1 MVVANAVEAAEKAAM
16 EAAKEAAFEAA
27 ETEFLDDIVKI
38 CQEEGLKKGS
48 EVFGEFGGQIGVEAA
63 LQFGK
68 KAGVAKLRELV
79 MEHAVEMGKAAGKEA
94 GKPIIF
100 IESQW
105 LKNHKKSH
113 FQFSKFL
120 QFKDLNLAP
129 KTTFDFWREY

>member
-1 MVVANAVEAAEKAAM
+1 MVVTNAVEAAEKAAM
-16 EAAKEAAFEAA
+16 EAAKEAALEAA

-79 MEHAVEMGKAAGKEA
+79 MEHAVEMGKVAGKEA

-105 LKNHKKSH
+105 LKNHKKIS
-113 FQFSKFL
+113 FSILFSFFL
-120 QFKDLNLAP
+120 FKDLNFPP
-129 KTTFDFWREY
+129 KKPDR